1 MKLNY
6 LARSAAVKPWNKS
19 DSTFNYWRLAR

>member
-6 LARSAAVKPWNKS
+6 LARSAAVKAWNKS
-19 DSTFNYWRLAR
+19 ASIFNYWRLAS